1 MKKRRVCLRALCEEH
16 SPIPAQE
23 VGQSGVNS
31 VIISKESSIRESSS
45 VVSSSARPHVVL
57 TWTGASE
64 GMLPSPLGHFI
75 LLCRPWRSSA
85 ASLNESLKPSLEARE
100 HCPSCQLS
108 LGWHPQGNTLGQ
120 ARMRISERSSS
131 QKSSLLTHLV
141 ELCRDASRAA
151 PEGIPLRQIF
161 CAERSPGISNI
172 HFSNVGCCTLLC
184 SLWDSDAEEKL
195 STSNARC

>member
-1 MKKRRVCLRALCEEH
+1 MKKRRVFLRALCEKH

-31 VIISKESSIRESSS
+31 VIISKGSSIRESSS
-45 VVSSSARPHVVL
+45 VVSSRARPHIVL
-57 TWTGASE
+57 TWTGAAE

-85 ASLNESLKPSLEARE
+85 ASLNESLKPSFEARE

-120 ARMRISERSSS
+120 ARIRSSEMTSS

-141 ELCRDASRAA
+141 ELCKDASRAA
-151 PEGIPLRQIF
+151 PEDDFLCRMFSWGLRHSF
-161 CAERSPGISNI
+161 
-172 HFSNVGCCTLLC
+172 F
-184 SLWDSDAEEKL
+184 
-195 STSNARC
+195 